1 MRFFLRSGPLLL
13 MNASTPKSYGS
24 SGFLIASA
32 CLLLL
37 LSFGYRAGFGL
48 FVRPITEAN
57 GWSREIISIALAVQ
71 NLIWGIIA
79 FFAGG
84 LVVRPQRQLRY
95 GMVAGRRFGC
105 DGCLCA
111 LAHERKAGAAAGC
124 RK

>member
-71 NLIWGIIA
+71 NLIRGIIA

-84 LVVRPQRQLRY
+84 LRYTIYALCPDLRPQETS
-95 GMVAGRRFGC
+95 
-105 DGCLCA
+105 A
-111 LAHERKAGAAAGC
+111 LALENAKGRAESDSGRGAGGT
-124 RK
+124 RR